1 MTRTKLLDLAMAGV
15 FAAGTVGVAGAASA
29 KNNDTR
35 TNEAAIIANAKVTMA
50 QAIATA
56 EQQTGGK
63 AVGTGIEDQ
72 DGAVF
77 LEVQVLK
84 DNQRHKVLIDPQ
96 SGQVVKAVMED
107 KERNENGHEN
117 DDD

>member
-1 MTRTKLLDLAMAGV
+1 MTRSKLLSLMTAGV
-15 FAAGTVGVAGAASA
+15 LAAGTLGAGAAYA
-29 KNNDTR
+29 KDNQ
-35 TNEAAIIANAKVTMA
+35 TNEAAIMANAKITMA

-63 AVGTGIEDQ
+63 AVGSGIEDQ
-72 DGAVF
+72 DGTVF

-84 DNQRHKVLIDPQ
+84 ANQRQKVLIDPQ
-96 SGQVVKAVMED
+96 SGQVVKTVVADNEQ
-107 KERNENGHEN
+107 NENGHEG